1 MPILLDECLKY
12 QFNYEYHYFQ
22 KRVTDT
28 LLSALRPTLGR
39 NEATVDLYSE
49 FKSREIS
56 VLLQMSLDLAEF
68 LIKHYT
74 TQIIFQVRM
83 PQKG

>member
-28 LLSALRPTLGR
+28 LLSALGPTLGR
-39 NEATVDLYSE
+39 NEETVDL
-49 FKSREIS
+49 
-56 VLLQMSLDLAEF
+56 
-68 LIKHYT
+68 
-74 TQIIFQVRM
+74 
-83 PQKG
+83 